1 MVNRNNFVQ
10 GVNGQ
15 YNFYVIAFDTKNHC
29 QNYGKEH
36 VDLSLKNAQ
45 KIYQDAV
52 LNNPKYVNTI
62 LGVAYVSDKPE
73 LDRYGK
79 GAVDLLQ
86 CIDGKVKLTEDYKQ
100 SALLSTEGF
109 IAVNT
114 VSILSRQLIELQ
126 EKLNIKNKSDLQQ
139 TQSKNGNGKVS
150 ILSSLKDIQHELNQS
165 NNQPASR
172 NQQIL

>member
-45 KIYQDAV
+45 IIYRDAV

-62 LGVAYVSDKPE
+62 LGVAYITNKKLDKY
-73 LDRYGK
+73 DN

-86 CIDGKVKLTEDYKQ
+86 CINGNIKLIEDYKQ
-100 SALLSTEGF
+100 SPILNTEGI

-114 VSILSRQLIELQ
+114 INILSRQLNELQ
-126 EKLNIKNKSDLQQ
+126 TKLNLQNQSKLQQ
-139 TQSKNGNGKVS
+139 QNDNGKVS
-150 ILSSLKDIQHELNQS
+150 VRSSLKDIQDNLNQHNS
-165 NNQPASR
+165 QSASI